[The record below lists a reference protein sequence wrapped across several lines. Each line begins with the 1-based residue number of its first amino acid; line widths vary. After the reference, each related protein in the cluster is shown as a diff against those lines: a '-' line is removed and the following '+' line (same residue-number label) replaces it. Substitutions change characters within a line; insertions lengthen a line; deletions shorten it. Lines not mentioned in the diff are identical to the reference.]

1 MTSHSDGEQQGVGGD
16 CGALEGSGFPGHR
29 QFLLGEDK
37 SWEGEG
43 GRAGLVEKRRLSQK
57 FPASFCLTFM
67 SEKCHRATLA
77 AKKTGKV
84 NFWASSSWWGKQER
98 KQITGARV
106 GETAQDSLFA
116 SQRILL
122 GHPMLPHFGNPCS
135 KGSQGDWKAVSALSL
150 PGGKRRRHVSLNV
163 E

>member
-1 MTSHSDGEQQGVGGD
+1 MMGSNRAWWRLWHIGG
-16 CGALEGSGFPGHR
+16 LRLPGHR

-77 AKKTGKV
+77 ARKTGKV
-84 NFWASSSWWGKQER
+84 NFW
-98 KQITGARV
+98 
-106 GETAQDSLFA
+106 
-116 SQRILL
+116 
-122 GHPMLPHFGNPCS
+122 LPAPGRES
-135 KGSQGDWKAVSALSL
+135 KRAN
-150 PGGKRRRHVSLNV
+150 R
-163 E
+163 